1 MMPRAGLVRYSI
13 IALAFIALLLLLRVS
28 AQQLSKA
35 IESDPRMTPPS
46 MQIQRQSVQVVDDV
60 LPDAELG
67 YILPPNLDQT
77 IESLD
82 FTIQRRTDSRGFP
95 NLGPWP
101 TRADIVFLG
110 DSLLTGAGVG
120 VGNGFVA
127 LLDAALA
134 DRTILN
140 LSNPGA
146 GPERQMR
153 IFQRYGVELVP
164 RLVVACL
171 YLASDIE
178 GDEYFRAWL
187 ADSEGMEYNRFR
199 LSFDRRQ
206 DARSGRNFM
215 RRFQYNPLFAWLQ
228 SMVEPHLW
236 GESRIMHRRLMPD
249 GNELFFQRDMVRFAQ
264 QIYSNDE
271 KQLLEVSA
279 AVESLRKLAI
289 TNGAALAVVLIP
301 SKEELFAVDQ
311 GSQGSGAAAIVQQQ
325 LRKLD
330 IPVLD
335 LYPIL
340 RKHAASRTP
349 YFTRDIHLNAYGN
362 QVVADALLQWPEIRN
377 LPTGSQSAIVDV
389 P

>member
-1 MMPRAGLVRYSI
+1 MCIR
-13 IALAFIALLLLLRVS
+13 
-28 AQQLSKA
+28 
-35 IESDPRMTPPS
+35 
-46 MQIQRQSVQVVDDV
+46 
-60 LPDAELG
+60 
-67 YILPPNLDQT
+67 
-77 IESLD
+77 
-82 FTIQRRTDSRGFP
+82 
-95 NLGPWP
+95 
-101 TRADIVFLG
+101 
-110 DSLLTGAGVG
+110 
-120 VGNGFVA
+120 
-127 LLDAALA
+127 
-134 DRTILN
+134 DR
-140 LSNPGA
+140 
-146 GPERQMR
+146 
-153 IFQRYGVELVP
+153 
-164 RLVVACL
+164 

-178 GDEYFRAWL
+178 GDEQFRAWL

-264 QIYSNDE
+264 QIYSGDE
-271 KQLLEVSA
+271 KPLLDVSA
-279 AVESLRKLAI
+279 AVESLQKLAI
-289 TNGAALAVVLIP
+289 TNGAKLAVVLIP

>member
-1 MMPRAGLVRYSI
+1 M
-13 IALAFIALLLLLRVS
+13 
-28 AQQLSKA
+28 
-35 IESDPRMTPPS
+35 
-46 MQIQRQSVQVVDDV
+46 
-60 LPDAELG
+60 
-67 YILPPNLDQT
+67 
-77 IESLD
+77 
-82 FTIQRRTDSRGFP
+82 
-95 NLGPWP
+95 
-101 TRADIVFLG
+101 FLG

-153 IFQRYGVELVP
+153 IFQRYGVEVAP

-178 GDEYFRAWL
+178 GDQQFRAWL
-187 ADSEGMEYNRFR
+187 ADSQGMEYNRFR
-199 LSFDRRQ
+199 LSFARRQ
-206 DARSGRNFM
+206 GARSANNFM
-215 RRFQYNPLFAWLQ
+215 RRLEYNPLFLWLQ
-228 SMVEPHLW
+228 SVVEPRLW
-236 GESRIMHRRLMPD
+236 GDSRFAHRLKMPD
-249 GNELFFQRDMVRFAQ
+249 GNELFFGRDKVRFARQ
-264 QIYSNDE
+264 KYSGDE
-271 KQLLEVSA
+271 KPLLDVSA
-279 AVESLRKLAI
+279 AVESLQKLAI
-289 TNGAALAVVLIP
+289 TNGAKLAVVLIP

-311 GSQGSGAAAIVQQQ
+311 GSQSSGAAAIVRSQ

-340 RKHAASRTP
+340 VERAATKTP
-349 YFTRDIHLNAYGN
+349 YFTSDIHLNAYGN
-362 QVVADALLQWPEIRN
+362 EVVADALLQWPEIRN